1 MPQVLKEETRNKI
14 VAAAKS
20 EFLNKGYKNAS
31 MRDIANKAEM
41 TVGNVYRYFKNKQ
54 ELVDV
59 VIGPAILR
67 LNIILKKNTEN
78 RITFEKEV
86 EEIGLDIDAIAHA
99 LDSIS
104 EELILLRRQYRDE
117 MIILMNYG
125 KENHFIK
132 IWVDG
137 VIQTLLKEQLMYEIT
152 DQTLLRLLTNS
163 LSESLF
169 AGIHECLDA
178 DADDDRILINIKTY
192 FRLYLNMFQT
202 EKVVKGVK

>member
-192 FRLYLNMFQT
+192 FRLFLNMFQT

>member
-41 TVGNVYRYFKNKQ
+41 TVGNVYRYFKSKQ

-104 EELILLRRQYRDE
+104 EELILLRHQYRDE

-192 FRLYLNMFQT
+192 FRLFLNMFQT